1 LVTDSSRPPKFANL
15 TVFTA
20 PRCASPTTTVDPTRS
35 RTPTM
40 PSDSSDDDV
49 PLARA
54 SHCKFNLGYAA
65 WLPVVRTVARMP
77 RAGEPGVDVSHFRRH
92 QCHCAR
98 TAPVL
103 LTPVLSF
110 TVSAPTISP
119 ADDREMDKS
128 ASKAR
133 PGPPGLSIRHGP
145 VDDQMDIDS
154 ATNGAA
160 KRKSR
165 SSVSQ
170 TVKYKDESDS
180 EDEAPLV
187 CLLFSAQESSQ
198 TTVG

>member
-1 LVTDSSRPPKFANL
+1 
-15 TVFTA
+15 
-20 PRCASPTTTVDPTRS
+20 
-35 RTPTM
+35 
-40 PSDSSDDDV
+40 
-49 PLARA
+49 
-54 SHCKFNLGYAA
+54 
-65 WLPVVRTVARMP
+65 
-77 RAGEPGVDVSHFRRH
+77 
-92 QCHCAR
+92 
-98 TAPVL
+98 
-103 LTPVLSF
+103 
-110 TVSAPTISP
+110 
-119 ADDREMDKS
+119 MDKS